1 MADSAPDRPTPD
13 RISRALALPGLRQA
27 AWFWKTFPALSLALT
42 GAFALSLLC
51 GIVERIV
58 YWDLRPKVF
67 LLGDS
72 GFCNYRLAPGEKL
85 EDRMSAILADRCV
98 INFAKPG
105 AQPIDLTLQYTRGKA
120 VAGTPER
127 VVALLSPELLLAVP
141 NRMDGDGEDLRY
153 LPLDADGLAIFRH
166 LSARERNIAVVQRV
180 SQWFLAPTDA
190 THELWLRWWKWPRK
204 RIELARSGPGRKAK
218 IAEHCARRGEI
229 MEATRMPS
237 ASEYDTLQSMRD
249 VGLLLD
255 RIASSGIEP
264 EVVILPFGNPDL
276 IAEHWSELAQGKRD
290 TSIARLRHWLESRR
304 VSYLDFNEAQWSTA
318 FPGAEW
324 DDMDH
329 LHSPKSY
336 GLIAKRIAEHIPAP

>member
-1 MADSAPDRPTPD
+1 MRK
-13 RISRALALPGLRQA
+13 ALALPGLRHA

-42 GAFALSLLC
+42 SAFALSLLC
-51 GIVERIV
+51 AIVERIV
-58 YWDLRPKVF
+58 YWDSRPKVF

-72 GFCNYRLAPGEKL
+72 GFCNYRLAEGEKL
-85 EDRMSAILADRCV
+85 EDQMSTMLADKCV
-98 INFAKPG
+98 LNFAKPG
-105 AQPIDLTLQYTRGKA
+105 ARPIDLALQYTRGKA
-120 VAGTPER
+120 VAGKPDR
-127 VVALLSPELLLAVP
+127 VIALLSPELLLAVP

-166 LSARERNIAVVQRV
+166 ISPREKNIAVVQRV
-180 SQWFLAPTDA
+180 SQFFLAPTDA
-190 THELWLRWWKWPRK
+190 AHELWLRWWKWPRK
-204 RIELARSGPGRKAK
+204 RIELIRSGPKRKVK

-229 MEATRMPS
+229 MDATKMPT
-237 ASEYDTLQSMRD
+237 ASEYDTLQTMRD

-255 RIASSGIEP
+255 RIAISGAKP

-276 IAEHWSELAQGKRD
+276 IATNWSTVAQGKRD
-290 TSIARLRHWLESRR
+290 TSIARLRNWLDRR
-304 VSYLDFNEAQWSTA
+304 QISYLDFNEAEWTTA

-336 GLIAKRIAEHIPAP
+336 GLIARRIAEHSADR